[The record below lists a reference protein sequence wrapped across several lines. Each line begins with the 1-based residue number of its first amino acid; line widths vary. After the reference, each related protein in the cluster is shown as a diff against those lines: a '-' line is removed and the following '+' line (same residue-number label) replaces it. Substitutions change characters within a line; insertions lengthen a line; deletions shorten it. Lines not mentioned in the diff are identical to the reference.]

1 MNIIEIVVI
10 GTGLAMDAFAVS
22 ICKGLSMKN
31 MNWQKTIIIA
41 LYFGIFQALM
51 PALGYLLGSTVNSF
65 VESVDHWITFG
76 LMTIIGVNMIKD
88 SFDDEIEKRNDSID
102 IKTMILLS
110 IATSLDAL
118 AVGITFAF
126 YDVNLIIAILIIGI
140 ITFCL
145 AAFGVELG
153 NKFGDKFQNGAEILG
168 GLILIIIGSRI
179 LLEHLGILT
188 LFNMID

>member
-140 ITFCL
+140 I
-145 AAFGVELG
+145 
-153 NKFGDKFQNGAEILG
+153 ILF
-168 GLILIIIGSRI
+168 LK
-179 LLEHLGILT
+179 
-188 LFNMID
+188 